1 MNRFKQIRLEKIK
14 MYPIKDKRTEEER
27 QKELFE
33 GIKKNM
39 EKGMTEE
46 QISDLKKLGEKF
58 HESFD
63 VTAGTVEDLNKISME
78 ESLAYVVESIKS
90 GIHPSYL
97 DENEIAMIKSG
108 YGDEWY
114 KKWGYK
120 KEDLE
125 KI

>member
-1 MNRFKQIRLEKIK
+1 
-14 MYPIKDKRTEEER
+14 MYPVQDKRTQETR
-27 QKELFE
+27 QRDLFE

-39 EKGMTEE
+39 GKGMTEE

-63 VTAGTVEDLNKISME
+63 VSAGTVTDLNEISME
-78 ESLAYVVESIKS
+78 ESLAYVAESLKS

-97 DENEIAMIKSG
+97 DENEIAIMTAG
-108 YGDEWY
+108 YGEEWY
-114 KKWGYK
+114 KKWGYT

-125 KI
+125 KL